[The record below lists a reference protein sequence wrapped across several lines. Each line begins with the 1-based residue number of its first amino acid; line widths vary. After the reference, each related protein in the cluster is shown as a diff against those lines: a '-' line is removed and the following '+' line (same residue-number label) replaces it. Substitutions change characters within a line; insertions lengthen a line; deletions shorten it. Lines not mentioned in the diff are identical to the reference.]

1 MLLKF
6 FHRCKGTNF
15 LVFADY
21 VRDLAEAF
29 QILWSGSG
37 SGEVVLLFLGDKK
50 LEWWWERFPM
60 LALLFK
66 NEPSANLAPNNIIPP
81 PTALVE
87 VLLEKEFVPVSAL
100 LRVGQVQELWPLLV
114 QWEHRVIVACG
125 WNIMIDGRFWV
136 DELIGLCIN

>member
-1 MLLKF
+1 
-6 FHRCKGTNF
+6 
-15 LVFADY
+15 
-21 VRDLAEAF
+21 
-29 QILWSGSG
+29 
-37 SGEVVLLFLGDKK
+37 
-50 LEWWWERFPM
+50 M

-114 QWEHRVIVACG
+114 Q
-125 WNIMIDGRFWV
+125 
-136 DELIGLCIN
+136 